1 MADPASGL
9 FQIAEL
15 PNKRA
20 HTTAIL
26 LDRTWFFR
34 YSRPMQIIGD
44 DGSEFLCEE
53 FQEMIQSFGIEPT
66 PTTVKNPQAN
76 FVERIHVTLGNML
89 RTMMLEEVSNAVSSK
104 NELRIVG
111 EIVRLFSRIF
121 YKKI

>member
-1 MADPASGL
+1 M
-9 FQIAEL
+9 
-15 PNKRA
+15 
-20 HTTAIL
+20 
-26 LDRTWFFR
+26 RT
-34 YSRPMQIIGD
+34 I
-44 DGSEFLCEE
+44 CEE

-66 PTTVKNPQAN
+66 PTTVKNPQTN
-76 FVERIHVTLGNML
+76 FVERIHQTLGNML

>member
-1 MADPASGL
+1 
-9 FQIAEL
+9 
-15 PNKRA
+15 
-20 HTTAIL
+20 
-26 LDRTWFFR
+26 
-34 YSRPMQIIGD
+34 MQIIND

-53 FQEMIQSFGIEPT
+53 FQEIIPSFDIEPT

-76 FVERIHVTLGNML
+76 FVERIHLTLGNIL

-104 NELRIVG
+104 NEFRIVS